1 MKTKRKI
8 ISINEELCNGCGN
21 CIEGCH
27 EGALQLIDNKARIVS
42 ELYCDGLG
50 ACIGECPTNAITI
63 EEKEA
68 EPYNEIAVI
77 ERIAPK
83 GEKTVLAHLKH
94 LKEHG
99 ENAYI
104 EQAVAYIKEKGLAIN
119 LDSLAAEKPK
129 LACGCPGSMARSF
142 NQVTPG
148 TLPSAAAGLGKP
160 AVGAFGKPAAMAASA
175 TAVEITS
182 ALTHW
187 PIQLH
192 LIRPE
197 ASFLTG
203 ADVIVAADCTA
214 YAFADF
220 HNRFLRGKKLVIA
233 CPKLDSSQ
241 EVYVAKLKQMIDEGA
256 INTLTVVI
264 MEVPC
269 CGGLM
274 HLAKLA
280 AEQAERKVP
289 IKRIVIGVEGAIKS
303 ESWI

>member
-83 GEKTVLAHLKH
+83 GEQTVLAHLKH
-94 LKEHG
+94 LKDHG
-99 ENAYI
+99 ETHYI
-104 EQAVAYIKEKGLAIN
+104 EQAVAYIKENNLPIN
-119 LDSLAAEKPK
+119 LASLAEEKPK
-129 LACGCPGSMARSF
+129 MACGCPGSMARTF
-142 NQVTPG
+142 QQPAMGRLTPA
-148 TLPSAAAGLGKP
+148 PKASNSA
-160 AVGAFGKPAAMAASA
+160 
-175 TAVEITS
+175 S

-197 ASFLTG
+197 ASFLAG
-203 ADVIVAADCTA
+203 ADVIVAADCVA
-214 YAFADF
+214 YAYADF
-220 HNRFLRGKKLVIA
+220 HSRFLQGKKLVIA
-233 CPKLDSSQ
+233 CPKLDSNQ
-241 EVYVAKLKQMIDEGA
+241 EVYVSKLAQMIDEGA

-280 AEQAERKVP
+280 AEQATRKVP

-303 ESWI
+303 ENWV

>member
-68 EPYNEIAVI
+68 EPYNEVAVI

-99 ENAYI
+99 ETLYI
-104 EQAVAYIKEKGLAIN
+104 EQAVAYIKENKLPIN
-119 LDSLAAEKPK
+119 LEVLTEEKPK

-142 NQVTPG
+142 NQAPVHSLAP
-148 TLPSAAAGLGKP
+148 AAGPSRLG
-160 AVGAFGKPAAMAASA
+160 
-175 TAVEITS
+175 

-197 ASFLTG
+197 ASFLAG

-233 CPKLDSSQ
+233 CPKLDSNQ
-241 EVYVAKLKQMIDEGA
+241 ETYVAKLTQMMNEGS

-269 CGGLM
+269 CSGLM

-280 AEQAERKVP
+280 AERATRKVP
-289 IKRIVIGVEGAIKS
+289 IKRIVIGVEGAIQS

>member
-99 ENAYI
+99 ETLYI
-104 EQAVAYIKEKGLAIN
+104 EQAVAYIKEKNLPIN
-119 LDSLAAEKPK
+119 LDLLAEEKPK

-142 NQVTPG
+142 NAAPVA
-148 TLPSAAAGLGKP
+148 TLKP
-160 AVGAFGKPAAMAASA
+160 MPTAHAKPAANYTPA
-175 TAVEITS
+175 S

-197 ASFLTG
+197 ASFLAG

-220 HNRFLRGKKLVIA
+220 HNRFLRDKKLVIA
-233 CPKLDSSQ
+233 CPKLDSNQ
-241 EVYVAKLKQMIDEGA
+241 EIYVAKLTQMINEGA

-280 AEQAERKVP
+280 AEKAVRKVP
-289 IKRIVIGVEGAIKS
+289 IKRIVIGVEGGIKS
-303 ESWI
+303 ESWV